1 MARSEQRSGGGGG
14 RMFGLGL
21 LAAIVALAIL
31 YFGNCV
37 PGFGAGGTSSPAT
50 DAPAAP
56 KSVAAPVEATDT
68 IPLSVDGERCRRDS
82 DALQPCAELCAALAG
97 EAKTR
102 KILVDGTLGT
112 HAAVDG
118 LRRCLGEQGFRDVV
132 VRAE

>member
-1 MARSEQRSGGGGG
+1 ML
-14 RMFGLGL
+14 GLGL

-37 PGFGAGGTSSPAT
+37 PGFGAGGSPSPAT

-56 KSVAAPVEATDT
+56 KPVAAPAAADT
-68 IPLSVDGERCRRDS
+68 IPLSVDGERCRRAS

-97 EAKTR
+97 ETKTR